1 MPYNSPFLE
10 TVSLLPSLVFLLL
23 CLSLT
28 LSFVL
33 LLLCLSHTLSLV
45 LLSFF
50 YLICIFL

>member
-10 TVSLLPSLVFLLL
+10 TVSLLLSLAFLLLYLSYFLSFVLLLL

-33 LLLCLSHTLSLV
+33 L
-45 LLSFF
+45 SFL
-50 YLICIFL
+50 YLIHFCI

>member
-33 LLLCLSHTLSLV
+33 LLLCLSLTLSLV
-45 LLSFF
+45 FLSFF
-50 YLICIFL
+50 I